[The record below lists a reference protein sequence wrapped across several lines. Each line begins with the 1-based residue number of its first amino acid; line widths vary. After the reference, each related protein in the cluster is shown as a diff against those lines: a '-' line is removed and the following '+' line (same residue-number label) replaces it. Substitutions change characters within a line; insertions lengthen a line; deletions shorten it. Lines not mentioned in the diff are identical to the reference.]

1 MLSCASCRC
10 TLASDAHTHVLFY
23 VVPLALHVQKNR
35 FLANPKE
42 YFAKI
47 IHFLFNYSIFN
58 NCTAILF
65 RSELFYM
72 VPFCTARSKEQISGQ
87 SQRIIFSAKIIQ
99 LTIAFAKKFCLT
111 SRFVDKFNNIYVDFL
126 MIQN

>member
-47 IHFLFNYSIFN
+47 IHFLFNYSIFS
-58 NCTAILF
+58 NCTAMLAVIYFFDRNCFIWFFFVLHF
-65 RSELFYM
+65 QYNRFLAN
-72 VPFCTARSKEQISGQ
+72 PKEC
-87 SQRIIFSAKIIQ
+87 FFAKIIH
-99 LTIAFAKKFCLT
+99 LTFAFAKKFCLT
-111 SRFVDKFNNIYVDFL
+111 SHFVDKFNNNYVDS
-126 MIQN
+126 

>member
-47 IHFLFNYSIFN
+47 IHFLFNYSIFS
-58 NCTAILF
+58 NCTAMLAVIYFFDQNCFIWFLF
-65 RSELFYM
+65 VLHFQYNRFLAN
-72 VPFCTARSKEQISGQ
+72 PKEC
-87 SQRIIFSAKIIQ
+87 FFAKIIH
-99 LTIAFAKKFCLT
+99 LTFAFAKKFCLT
-111 SRFVDKFNNIYVDFL
+111 SHFVDKFNNNYVDS
-126 MIQN
+126 

>member
-47 IHFLFNYSIFN
+47 IHFLFNYSIFS
-58 NCTAILF
+58 NCTAMLAVIYFFDQNCFIWFLF
-65 RSELFYM
+65 VMHFQYNRFLAN
-72 VPFCTARSKEQISGQ
+72 PKEC
-87 SQRIIFSAKIIQ
+87 FFAKIIH
-99 LTIAFAKKFCLT
+99 LTFVFAKKFCLT
-111 SRFVDKFNNIYVDFL
+111 SHFVDKFNNNYVDS
-126 MIQN
+126 